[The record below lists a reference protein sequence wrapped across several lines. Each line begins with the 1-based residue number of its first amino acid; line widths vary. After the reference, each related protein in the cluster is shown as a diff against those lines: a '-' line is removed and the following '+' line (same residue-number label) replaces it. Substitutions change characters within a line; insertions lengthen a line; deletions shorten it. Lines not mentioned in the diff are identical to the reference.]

1 MTDPLEEQKEALKA
15 VSEALTKLVALS
27 KRETDECFLCGRKVE
42 RMSKVGRCVYARPC
56 GCRLWQGTVPDAWK
70 PSKSQKE

>member
-1 MTDPLEEQKEALKA
+1 MTDPLEEQKAALKA

-27 KRETDECFLCGRKVE
+27 KRETDECFLCGKKVE
-42 RMSKVGRCVYARPC
+42 RMTKVGRCVYARPC

-70 PSKSQKE
+70 THK